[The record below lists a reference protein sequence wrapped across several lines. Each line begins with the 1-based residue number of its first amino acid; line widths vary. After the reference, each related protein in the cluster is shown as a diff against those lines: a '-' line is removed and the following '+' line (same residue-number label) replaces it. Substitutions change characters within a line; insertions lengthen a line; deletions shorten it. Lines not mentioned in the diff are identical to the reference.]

1 MVFQLVI
8 SPCQTVP
15 AVRESVLCH
24 PLIRV
29 LPPLRI
35 DGSDLGRPS
44 EVDLKVLIAIIVARA
59 PSALK
64 GSPSGKVQAPQVWS
78 VITIPHGR
86 GCDRVVGDLTISHA

>member
-15 AVRESVLCH
+15 AVTESVLCH

-35 DGSDLGRPS
+35 DSSDLGRPS
-44 EVDLKVLIAIIVARA
+44 EVNLNVLIAIIVARA

-64 GSPSGKVQAPQVWS
+64 GSPSGKVQAP
-78 VITIPHGR
+78 
-86 GCDRVVGDLTISHA
+86 